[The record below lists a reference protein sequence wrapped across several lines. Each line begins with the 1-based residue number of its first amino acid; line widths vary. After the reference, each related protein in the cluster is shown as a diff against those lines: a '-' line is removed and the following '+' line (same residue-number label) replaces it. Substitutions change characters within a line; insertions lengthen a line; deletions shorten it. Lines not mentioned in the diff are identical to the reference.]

1 MASVIKNPMILNSAN
16 YIYNWF
22 LTMNNKNEN
31 LIKNN
36 NILEII
42 ESDEAILNK
51 LDRNKENEERYQNIS
66 DRLRKAKEKMNG
78 K

>member
-22 LTMNNKNEN
+22 LTMNNQNEN
-31 LIKNN
+31 LIKNS

-42 ESDEAILNK
+42 ESDETILNR
-51 LDRNKENEERYQNIS
+51 LDRNKENEERYQNVS
-66 DRLRKAKEKMNG
+66 DRLKKAEEEMNV
-78 K
+78 

>member
-22 LTMNNKNEN
+22 LTMNDKNEN

-42 ESDEAILNK
+42 ESDESILNR
-51 LDRNKENEERYQNIS
+51 LDRNKENEERYQNIH

>member
-42 ESDEAILNK
+42 ESDEAILNR
-51 LDRNKENEERYQNIS
+51 LDKNKENEERYQNIS
-66 DRLRKAKEKMNG
+66 DRLKKAEEEMNG

>member
-22 LTMNNKNEN
+22 LAMNNKNEN

-42 ESDEAILNK
+42 ESDESILNR

-66 DRLRKAKEKMNG
+66 ARLKKAEEEMNG

>member
-22 LTMNNKNEN
+22 LTMNDKNEN
-31 LIKNN
+31 LIKNS

-42 ESDEAILNK
+42 ESDEAILNR
-51 LDRNKENEERYQNIS
+51 LDRNKENEERYQNVS
-66 DRLRKAKEKMNG
+66 DRLKKAEEEMNG

>member
-22 LTMNNKNEN
+22 LTMNDKNEN

-42 ESDEAILNK
+42 ESDESILNR
-51 LDRNKENEERYQNIS
+51 LDRNKENEERYQNIH
-66 DRLRKAKEKMNG
+66 DRLKKAEEEMNG

>member
-22 LTMNNKNEN
+22 LTMNDKNEN

-42 ESDEAILNK
+42 ESDEAILNR
-51 LDRNKENEERYQNIS
+51 LDKNKENEERYQNVS
-66 DRLRKAKEKMNG
+66 DRLKKAEEEMNG

>member
-22 LTMNNKNEN
+22 LTMNSQNEN

-36 NILEII
+36 NTLEII
-42 ESDEAILNK
+42 ENDETILNK
-51 LDRNKENEERYQNIS
+51 LYKNKDNEERYQNIS
-66 DRLRKAKEKMNG
+66 DRLKKAEEEMNG
-78 K
+78 E

>member
-22 LTMNNKNEN
+22 LTMNDKNEN

-42 ESDEAILNK
+42 ESDEAILNR
-51 LDRNKENEERYQNIS
+51 LDKNKENEERYQNIS
-66 DRLRKAKEKMNG
+66 DRLKKAEEEMNG

>member
-22 LTMNNKNEN
+22 LTMNNQNED

-42 ESDEAILNK
+42 ENDEFVLNK
-51 LDRNKENEERYQNIS
+51 LYKNKDNEERYQNVS
-66 DRLRKAKEKMNG
+66 DRFKKAEEEMND

>member
-22 LTMNNKNEN
+22 LTMNDKNEN

-42 ESDEAILNK
+42 ESDEAILNR
-51 LDRNKENEERYQNIS
+51 LDKNKENEERYQNIS
-66 DRLRKAKEKMNG
+66 DRLKKAKEEMSG